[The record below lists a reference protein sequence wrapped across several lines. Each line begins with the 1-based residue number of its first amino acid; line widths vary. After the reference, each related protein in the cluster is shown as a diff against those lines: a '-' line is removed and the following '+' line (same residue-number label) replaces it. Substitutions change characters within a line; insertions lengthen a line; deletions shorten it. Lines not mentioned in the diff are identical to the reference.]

1 MRRYL
6 DTCGGISR
14 LAAVPRHLRRDLE
27 TCSGTSTLAAGSR
40 DLRRYLETCGVISR
54 LAASPRDLPRYLE
67 TCPGTSRLAARSRDS
82 QRYLETC
89 GRRWPYTSRIAAV
102 YRGVYL
108 ETCGGIK
115 RYTSSLHFKT
125 SGDTSRLC
133 LSCFPFFFCAVIVF
147 HVFSL
152 PFLFSI
158 LISRL
163 PAQSRELR
171 RN

>member
-1 MRRYL
+1 METCSGTSTLAAGSRDLQRYL

-14 LAAVPRHLRRDLE
+14 LAAVPRDLRRDLE
-27 TCSGTSTLAAGSR
+27 TRG
-40 DLRRYLETCGVISR
+40 
-54 LAASPRDLPRYLE
+54 
-67 TCPGTSRLAARSRDS
+67 GTSRLAAVPRDLR
-82 QRYLETC
+82 QDLETRS
-89 GRRWPYTSRIAAV
+89 GTSKPAAV
-102 YRGVYL
+102 DGRIPPELRRYIAVYL